1 MADLKLSPCI
11 EMVFNT
17 VPEFV
22 DRIDRV
28 ADCGLPAF
36 EFWGWHNK
44 DLPAIRERADRLGL
58 KIAAMCCDS
67 TGALVDPANTAA
79 WIEGAKESIGK
90 AAEFGVPTSIVTTG
104 NELDLPR
111 AVQHEAIVAGL
122 KGAAPEAEAQGITLV
137 LEPLNIRV
145 DHKGYYLSTSDEGFD
160 ILREVGSPRVRLL
173 YDIYHQQI
181 TEGHLIPRITE
192 NIDLIGHFHC
202 ADVPGRFEPGTG
214 EINYVNVFRAIAETS
229 YEGYIG
235 LEFRST
241 GDHGDAVKATKR
253 IAGV

>member
-1 MADLKLSPCI
+1 MADLKLSACI
-11 EMVFNT
+11 EMIFNT

-36 EFWGWHNK
+36 EFWGWHSK
-44 DLPAIRERADRLGL
+44 DLPAVRERADRLGL
-58 KIAAMCCDS
+58 KIAGMGCDS
-67 TGALVDPANTAA
+67 TGALVDPSNTAA
-79 WIEGAKESIGK
+79 WVEGAKESIGK
-90 AAEFGVPTSIVTTG
+90 AVEFGVPTLIVTTG
-104 NELDLPR
+104 NELSMPR
-111 AVQHEAIVAGL
+111 NLQHEAIVAGL
-122 KGAAPEAEAQGITLV
+122 KGIAPEAEAQGITLV

-160 ILREVGSPRVRLL
+160 IVREVRSPRVKLL

-192 NIDLIGHFHC
+192 SIGLIGHFHC

-214 EINYVNVFRAIAETS
+214 EINYVHVFRAIAETD
-229 YEGYIG
+229 YEGFIG

>member
-1 MADLKLSPCI
+1 MTDLKLSACI
-11 EMVFNT
+11 EMIFSN

-22 DRIDRV
+22 DRVDRA

-44 DLPAIRERADRLGL
+44 DLPALRERADRLGL
-58 KIAAMCCDS
+58 KIAGMCCDS
-67 TGALVDPANTAA
+67 TGALVDPNNTAA

-90 AAEFGVPTSIVTTG
+90 AVEFGVPTLIVTTG
-104 NELDLPR
+104 NELNLPR
-111 AVQHEAIVAGL
+111 SVQHEAIVQGL
-122 KGAAPEAEAQGITLV
+122 KGVAPEAEAQGITLV

-145 DHKGYYLSTSDEGFD
+145 DHGGYYLFTSDEGFE
-160 ILREVGSPRVRLL
+160 ILDEVGSPRVKLL

-181 TEGHLIPRITE
+181 TEGHLIPRITAS
-192 NIDLIGHFHC
+192 IDKIGHFHC

-214 EINYVNVFRAIAETS
+214 EINYVNVFRAIAEAD
-229 YEGYIG
+229 YEGFIG
-235 LEFRST
+235 LEFRPT
-241 GDHGDAVKATKR
+241 GDHGEAVKATRR